1 MSKNSV
7 NGERKSSTVT
17 FATKEAKEYARFLK
31 RCQRIEKRLHR
42 LYPEID
48 PHDLHLIVRNILM
61 PRKWG
66 RRFLLRKIGNRYVP

>member
-1 MSKNSV
+1 MSKKRTDVDNLSPEV
-7 NGERKSSTVT
+7 
-17 FATKEAKEYARFLK
+17 KEYARFLK
-31 RCQRIEKRLHR
+31 RCQRIEKRLLR

-61 PRKWG
+61 PKKWG